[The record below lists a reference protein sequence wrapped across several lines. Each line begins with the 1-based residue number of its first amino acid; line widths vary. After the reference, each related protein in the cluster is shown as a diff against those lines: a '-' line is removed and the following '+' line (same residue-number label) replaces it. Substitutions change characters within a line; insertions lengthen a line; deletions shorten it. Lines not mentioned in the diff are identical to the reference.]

1 MVLAEPA
8 KGTSSALTFCQPAAT
23 LGPVLPLELRL
34 RLPSWT
40 PELLAGAH
48 GPWRG
53 DDEQMDLVLAL
64 AAENVRQRTGG
75 PFSAAVF
82 DAAGHLLAVG
92 VNVVEPGRT
101 AIAHAE
107 IVAIALAGQAIGS
120 FDLSTLGPTTLVAS
134 TEPCAMCLG
143 AVPWS
148 GVSRLVC
155 GAQDGDARRI
165 GFEEGHKP
173 ADWAEDLARRG
184 IAVARGVRRSEA
196 VGVLQDYVRL
206 GGRIY
211 NAASNGGGGGAGP
224 GGC

>member
-1 MVLAEPA
+1 M
-8 KGTSSALTFCQPAAT
+8 
-23 LGPVLPLELRL
+23 LPLELRL
-34 RLPSWT
+34 RLPSWI
-40 PELLAGAH
+40 PDLLAGAV

-53 DDEQMDLVLAL
+53 DDAQMDLVLRL

-75 PFSAAVF
+75 PFAAAAF
-82 DAAGHLLAVG
+82 DAGGHLVAAG
-92 VNVVEPGRT
+92 VNLVEPGRA

-107 IVAIALAGQAIGS
+107 VVAIALAGQAVGS
-120 FDLSTLGPTTLVAS
+120 FDLSAGGPTTLVAS

-155 GAQDGDARRI
+155 GAEDGDARAI
-165 GFEEGHKP
+165 GFDEGHKP
-173 ADWAEDLARRG
+173 ADWVEELARRG
-184 IAVARGVRRSEA
+184 ITVARGVRRSEA
-196 VGVLQDYVRL
+196 VAVLHDYLRI

-211 NAASNGGGGGAGP
+211 NAASDGSGAGP